1 MKLSPLLDF
10 ICREKVRLKLLLGNR
25 EVLEV
30 RLKEGEDREIEVA
43 IADAEALKE
52 LIRGIRG

>member
-1 MKLSPLLDF
+1 M
-10 ICREKVRLKLLLGNR
+10 RLKLLLGNR